1 MKTGAVV
8 ASLLLSAAVVISQPA
23 KAENVKVY
31 AAAVVKEP
39 LTAIAGD
46 YEKATGN
53 RVTLVFD
60 TAGATEQRFRADFGS
75 SAAHHNCTVDPQC

>member
-1 MKTGAVV
+1 MKAGAVV
-8 ASLLLSAAVVISQPA
+8 ASLLVFSFAAVALPQPA

-39 LTAIAGD
+39 LTAIAAD

-53 RVTLVFD
+53 NVTLIFD
-60 TAGATEQRFRADFGS
+60 TRPARRNRDF
-75 SAAHHNCTVDPQC
+75 APTPTQHC